1 MSEAV
6 TSSEIPG
13 VARLMSLGWSSAVP
27 ILKQASNGTHQAKD
41 ILLMLIFRNA
51 YFQAAI
57 TKIYQW
63 TMHNLW
69 KKYCMKT
76 SLLLCF
82 QVQNLYQ

>member
-13 VARLMSLGWSSAVP
+13 VAKLMSLGWSSAVP
-27 ILKQASNGTHQAKD
+27 IVKQASNGTHQAKD

-63 TMHNLW
+63 TMHNL
-69 KKYCMKT
+69 
-76 SLLLCF
+76 
-82 QVQNLYQ
+82 